1 MEKDKKQVRE
11 EKKQTKLNAKLAKE
25 ADRKAQ
31 QANDLKL
38 YGRQIAS
45 EFLSMGTV
53 TIYEKGY
60 VTVGSMLFGKGQYE
74 KLQSFQVF
82 SDNLTKKTGL
92 GRTAGAVLTLGLNL
106 ASPNMRGNLLVTI
119 VTDKQVH
126 TGDLL
131 PQVQNIKSVQRLEAA
146 ANAVLGAVKSSASSS
161 NLDESLSASL
171 EKLAALRD
179 SGALSEAEFKKAKNK
194 LIG

>member
-1 MEKDKKQVRE
+1 MDKDKKQIRE
-11 EKKQTKLNAKLAKE
+11 EKKELKLEKKAAKE
-25 ADRKAQ
+25 ADRQAQ
-31 QANDLKL
+31 EAKDLKM
-38 YGRQIAS
+38 YGRQVAS

-60 VTVGSMLFGKGQYE
+60 VTVGSMLFGKGGYE

-82 SDNLTKKTGL
+82 TDNLTKKTGL

-146 ANAVLGAVKSSASSS
+146 ANAVLGTSKNASASNKS
-161 NLDESLSASL
+161 DESLSSSL
-171 EKLAALRD
+171 EKLVALKNA
-179 SGALSEAEFKKAKNK
+179 GALSDAEFQKAKNK
-194 LIG
+194 LLG

>member
-25 ADRKAQ
+25 AERKAQ
-31 QANDLKL
+31 QANDLEL

-146 ANAVLGAVKSSASSS
+146 ANAVLGAVKSSASSGNS
-161 NLDESLSASL
+161 DESLSASL